1 MLHFNQISI
10 SKFAGLIILAVL
22 IFVVHRS
29 INLLINKW
37 VKKEAQES
45 LLSVYVPITINFV
58 WIFFILYCIYLL
70 AIINPLV
77 SVFISSLVLLA
88 TWNYVKDFVQGT
100 IFKVQKGNLVGQLIN
115 VNDFSGKVVKMKNTR
130 IYLQIENGKII
141 EYPYSKLSDTII
153 AISSNVEDCKKCT
166 LNISV
171 PITKEIE
178 EIKGQLRL
186 QLFNIPWIVTNREIK
201 IDIIS
206 QDLETINFKIST
218 YTLDEK
224 FIPKIQQSID
234 FIKFD

>member
-130 IYLQIENGKII
+130 IYLQIENGEII

-153 AISSNVEDCKKCT
+153 AISSNVEDYKKCT

-178 EIKGQLRL
+178 EIKRQLRL
-186 QLFNIPWIVTNREIK
+186 QLFNIPWIVSNQEIK

-224 FIPKIQQSID
+224 FIPKIQQIVD